1 MFDRHV
7 RSPAAMFDDLVWSVR
22 QFMTSKRPPR
32 EPMRAFVAGRRL
44 LMATVILFTIPA
56 AAAAETFEAV
66 YRATLAGMPI
76 GKARLTGSVG
86 AGAYTLRLKGETSIP
101 GFSNRFDASSSG
113 TSRGAPLMP
122 LNYRLSTEGRSA
134 RTIAVNFT
142 GDRAKRISID
152 PQPDPADQQG
162 QLPIELPHLVDVLD
176 PLSAIMSQILLA
188 SQSDNPCDGIMRVF
202 SGNTRF
208 DLTLVSSDPVLD
220 EIVCRAT
227 YRPIAGHKPSA
238 TSTGKPPMIVIAYPK
253 LVSDGALRLPIRLE
267 FPLPLGT
274 VVIRRIS

>member
-1 MFDRHV
+1 M
-7 RSPAAMFDDLVWSVR
+7 L
-22 QFMTSKRPPR
+22 
-32 EPMRAFVAGRRL
+32 
-44 LMATVILFTIPA
+44 
-56 AAAAETFEAV
+56 
-66 YRATLAGMPI
+66 PI
-76 GKARLTGSVG
+76 
-86 AGAYTLRLKGETSIP
+86 
-101 GFSNRFDASSSG
+101 SSG
-113 TSRGAPLMP
+113 A
-122 LNYRLSTEGRSA
+122 
-134 RTIAVNFT
+134 
-142 GDRAKRISID
+142 
-152 PQPDPADQQG
+152 
-162 QLPIELPHLVDVLD
+162 
-176 PLSAIMSQILLA
+176 SQILLA

-208 DLTLVSSDPVLD
+208 DLTPVSSDPVLD

>member
-22 QFMTSKRPPR
+22 QCMTSKRPPR
-32 EPMRAFVAGRRL
+32 EPMRALVAGGRL
-44 LMATVILFTIPA
+44 LTAAILFAIPA

-66 YRATLAGMPI
+66 YRATLAGIPI

-86 AGAYTLRLKGETSIP
+86 AGAYTLRLKGEASIP
-101 GFSNRFDASSSG
+101 AFSNRFDASSNG
-113 TSRGAPLMP
+113 TSRGTQLMP

-134 RTIAVNFT
+134 RTIAVNFM

-176 PLSAIMSQILLA
+176 PLSAIMSQILRA

-208 DLTLVSSDPVLD
+208 DLTPVSSDPVLD

-238 TSTGKPPMIVIAYPK
+238 TSTGRSPLIVIAYPK

-267 FPLPLGT
+267 FPLSLGT
-274 VVIRRIS
+274 IVIRRVS